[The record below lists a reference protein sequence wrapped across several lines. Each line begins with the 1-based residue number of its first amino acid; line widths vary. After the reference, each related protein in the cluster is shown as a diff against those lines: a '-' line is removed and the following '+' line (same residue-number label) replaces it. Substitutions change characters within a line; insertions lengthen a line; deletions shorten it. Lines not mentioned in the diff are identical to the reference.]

1 MSTTAPTP
9 SPTFD
14 PTIVAPPEPPRS
26 AFPPGPKLPP
36 LLQALRMARDPL
48 RFAMSVHRRYGE
60 PFTMEGP
67 GFGRSMVFS
76 TPELIKPIV
85 TGDPNVFHA
94 GLANQPIKPVLGPWS
109 LLALDRAPHM
119 QQRKLLLPPFHGERL
134 RSYAGLIAELAE
146 REVASWPLGEPFRLQ
161 QRMESLTLEAI
172 LEVVFGIADEARKDE
187 LRRLLPLLVESGRM
201 LVFWGAVI
209 HRDVG
214 PIKPQAT
221 FEARRDA
228 VDALLYA
235 EIRDRRAMDPDER
248 ASRSDI
254 LSMLVEAEHEDGTPM
269 GDAEI
274 RDQLATLVLAGHET
288 TATALTWAMDQLHRN
303 PVALARLRATGDADD
318 AVYLDAVC
326 REVLRIRPVVP
337 MVGRT
342 VTEDVRIGDRDV
354 PAGTSLAVA
363 MIVTHHREDV
373 YPEPAA
379 FRPERFLPGGADG
392 VEVPSYAWLP
402 FGGGVRRCIGASFAL
417 FEMQV
422 VLRTILRGVELRA
435 SGTPEHTSRR
445 TITLV
450 PGRGAEVV
458 VSGDRLQSAAA

>member
-1 MSTTAPTP
+1 MSTTAPIP

-14 PTIVAPPEPPRS
+14 PTIVAPPTPPRS
-26 AFPPGPKLPP
+26 VHPPGSKLPP

-48 RFAMSVHRRYGE
+48 GYAMAVHRRYGE

-76 TPELIKPIV
+76 SPELIKPIV

-146 REVASWPLGEPFRLQ
+146 REVADWPLGEPFRLQ
-161 QRMESLTLEAI
+161 ERMESLTLEVI
-172 LEVVFGIADEARKDE
+172 LEVVFGIADEARKHE

-201 LVFWGAVI
+201 LVFWGTMI
-209 HRDVG
+209 HRDIG
-214 PIKPQAT
+214 PIRPQAT

-235 EIRDRRAMDPDER
+235 EIADRRAMDPAER
-248 ASRSDI
+248 AQRHDI

-288 TATALTWAMDQLHRN
+288 TATALTWAIDQLHRN
-303 PVALARLRATGDADD
+303 PAVLARLRSDPDD
-318 AVYLDAVC
+318 AAYLDAVC

-342 VTEDVRIGDRDV
+342 VTEPVRIGDRDV

-373 YPEPAA
+373 YAEPAR
-379 FRPERFLPGGADG
+379 FRPERFLPSAGT
-392 VEVPSYAWLP
+392 EVPSYAWLP
-402 FGGGVRRCIGASFAL
+402 FGGGVRRCIGASFAQ
-417 FEMQV
+417 FEMA
-422 VLRTILRGVELRA
+422 TILRVLASGRVRLAARRPEPLRA
-435 SGTPEHTSRR
+435 TGV
-445 TITLV
+445 TII
-450 PGRGAEVV
+450 PGRGVPIVRE
-458 VSGDRLQSAAA
+458 R